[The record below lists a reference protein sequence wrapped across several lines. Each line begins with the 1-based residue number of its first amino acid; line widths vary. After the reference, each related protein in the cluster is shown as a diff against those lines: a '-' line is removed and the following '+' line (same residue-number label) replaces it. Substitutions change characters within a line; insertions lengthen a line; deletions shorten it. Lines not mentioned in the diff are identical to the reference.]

1 MKSFPVALTLI
12 LSCLTLLAQDNAS
25 QKLEVESSWP
35 GIHFQ
40 IAYLQ
45 RIPPDRL
52 LVGVILIATA
62 SAPPGGTLIGTPQTI
77 PPNADP
83 HDVAAGYY
91 RPAPFTMTSSV
102 MTDDISQTQY
112 SPLVPVAPP
121 GRKYRP
127 AILLETLLP
136 GQSSMMVLQFSVPP
150 PPPPPEPGQP
160 PVKQTLSFL
169 FTNAKSAIKNI
180 PIPPLIPPVP
190 SATP

>member
-25 QKLEVESSWP
+25 QKLEVESNWP

-62 SAPPGGTLIGTPQTI
+62 SAPPGGTLIGTPQVI
-77 PPNADP
+77 PANADP

-91 RPAPFTMTSSV
+91 RPTPFTMTSSV
-102 MTDDISQTQY
+102 MIDDISQTQY
-112 SPLVPVAPP
+112 SPQDPIAPP

-127 AILLETLLP
+127 AILLVTLLP
-136 GQSSMMVLQFSVPP
+136 GQSSMMTLQFLVPP
-150 PPPPPEPGQP
+150 PPPPPAPGQP

-169 FTNAKSAIKNI
+169 FTNAKGVINKV
-180 PIPPLIPPVP
+180 PLPPPVP
-190 SATP
+190 APSANP